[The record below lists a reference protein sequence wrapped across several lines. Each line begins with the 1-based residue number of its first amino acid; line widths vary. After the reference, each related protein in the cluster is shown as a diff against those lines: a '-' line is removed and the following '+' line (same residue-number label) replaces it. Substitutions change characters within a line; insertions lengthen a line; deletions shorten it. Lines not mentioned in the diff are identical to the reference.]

1 MIKRLY
7 FTDLTKALYMM
18 KEFGVIFI
26 VGDQGYYNYENC
38 LPYTLEHL
46 TNRAKYYVA
55 SESEYLFEEKKGD
68 IGIRADND
76 RLAIAEATSFETFEE
91 PNFAYSSR
99 RYWKVIM
106 RDNKLFFQPETE

>member
-1 MIKRLY
+1 MTKRLY
-7 FTDLTKALYMM
+7 FTDINKALYMM
-18 KEFGVIFI
+18 KEFEVTFI
-26 VGDQGYYNYENC
+26 VGDQGYYNYTNY
-38 LPYTLEHL
+38 LP
-46 TNRAKYYVA
+46 RSAKYYVA
-55 SESEYLFEEKKGD
+55 SESEYLFEAKEGD

>member
-1 MIKRLY
+1 MTKRLY
-7 FTDLTKALYMM
+7 FTDINQALHMM
-18 KEFGVIFI
+18 KEFEVAFI
-26 VGDQGYYNYENC
+26 VGDQGYYNYTNY
-38 LPYTLEHL
+38 LPPS
-46 TNRAKYYVA
+46 AKYYVA
-55 SESEYLFEEKKGD
+55 PESEYIFEAKKND

-106 RDNKLFFQPETE
+106 RDNKLFFQPESE